1 MLNNPRARELSDQKN
16 AFGGPVFS
24 LTEESSSHKVTR
36 TDLEDEPVVAQIEGT
51 DEDALREARTQ
62 AQVLAKRESSSDQ
75 AAIVRVKPRG
85 ETLGFGGQ
93 YEERKRTPT
102 PPEDLEELED
112 VALRDSEPVGECIEK
127 EMESG
132 MEQEQAV
139 AVCLSKRDRGELSD
153 TALELSDEDASE
165 PNPDIEVNQDV
176 EKQLRQLVEDHN
188 SEVDQESR
196 EATIGQL
203 KSVYSRGRGAFTQ
216 TSRPGVDSAT
226 QWALARVKNAYLP
239 LLKTGEP
246 PNEDYVQ
253 DNDLLP
259 PGHPKSTRGEASDRQ
274 AKLGNDEEQEED
286 QELIDRTDL
295 EGQEDDSDKADF
307 TKKAETLRPYE
318 DEQETLEVSDV
329 EMDRIMKL
337 TEARQIFQEY
347 QERTELRPEQLEEW
361 LAGECHE
368 RASGDDSEKHIRRAM
383 FLLDEI
389 DTAEDSVT
397 AKVPQELAMER
408 AERRIP
414 EELEGEADGELAVFQ
429 MEYALSFI
437 KRHEAMVDDIQQVE
451 TDTEECPTVTETA
464 LRNWA
469 GSHYSNP
476 QI

>member
-1 MLNNPRARELSDQKN
+1 MLNNPRATELSDHQA
-16 AFGGPVFS
+16 AFKGPTFRV
-24 LTEESSSHKVTR
+24 TEESSSHKVTR
-36 TDLEDEPVVAQIEGT
+36 TDLEESPVVARVQGT

-75 AAIVRVKPRG
+75 AAIVRIIPRD
-85 ETLGFGGQ
+85 ETLGFGGR

-112 VALRDSEPVGECIEK
+112 VPLREPDPVGECIEK

-132 MEQEQAV
+132 VDQDQAV
-139 AVCLSKRDRGELSD
+139 AICLSKRDRGELSD

-176 EKQLRQLVEDHN
+176 EKQLRELVEEHN
-188 SEVDQESR
+188 SEVEKESR

-239 LLKTGEP
+239 LLKTGTP

-259 PGHPKSTRGEASDRQ
+259 PGHPKSTREASDRQ
-274 AKLGNDEEQEED
+274 ATLGNDEDEEED

-295 EGQEDDSDKADF
+295 DGQEDDSEKADF

-329 EMDRIMKL
+329 EIDRMMEL

-347 QERTELRPEQLEEW
+347 QERTELTPDQLEEW
-361 LAGECHE
+361 LSGDCHE
-368 RASGDDSEKHIRRAM
+368 RASGDDSEKHIKRAM

-397 AKVPQELAMER
+397 VKVPEDLAMER

-414 EELEGEADGELAVFQ
+414 EELEGEVDGQLAVFQ

-437 KRHEAMVDDIQQVE
+437 KRHEAMVDDIQEVE

-464 LRNWA
+464 LRNWG